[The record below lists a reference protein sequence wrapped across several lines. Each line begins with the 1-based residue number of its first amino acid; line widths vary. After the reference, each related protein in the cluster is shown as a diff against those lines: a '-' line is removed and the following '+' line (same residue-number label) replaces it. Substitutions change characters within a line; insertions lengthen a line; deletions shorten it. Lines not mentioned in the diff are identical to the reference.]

1 MMILKLF
8 GKIEGN
14 PDPETLKFA
23 LGIAFGIISTLLAV
37 VFYFYKQKQQSDKKD
52 KEEERAEITL
62 RINSLGKQQKES
74 IDKLSTV
81 VETVSE
87 TVNNLKTIVEVI
99 RKQQDEKGP
108 RTEKRLNTHSNE
120 IQELKVRIATIE
132 TRYKINHKNHVDHR
146 I

>member
-1 MMILKLF
+1 MIILGLIGRF
-8 GKIEGN
+8 EGN

-23 LGIAFGIISTLLAV
+23 LGIAFGIISVLLTV
-37 VFYFYKQKQQSDKKD
+37 VFYFYKQKQQDDKKD

-62 RINSLGKQQKES
+62 KINSLAKQQKES
-74 IDKLSTV
+74 TDKLSTV

-99 RKQQDEKGP
+99 REQQDERDP
-108 RTEKRLNTHSNE
+108 RTERRLNTHSNE
-120 IQELKVRIATIE
+120 IQELKVRVAKIE
-132 TRYKINHKNHVDHR
+132 THCHINHSIHVE